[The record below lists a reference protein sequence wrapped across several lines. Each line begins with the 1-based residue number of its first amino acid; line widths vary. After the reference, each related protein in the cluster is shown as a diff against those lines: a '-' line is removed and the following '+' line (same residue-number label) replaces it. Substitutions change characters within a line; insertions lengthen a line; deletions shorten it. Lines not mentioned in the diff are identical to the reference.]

1 MGHVTTRDH
10 DGVVVL
16 SLDRP
21 PANALDVDTLE
32 EIVAAAGPL
41 LDDPP
46 DALVLAGRGGRGGVF
61 SAGLDLKAIPDYGPD
76 EYRRLVEGV
85 NEMAL
90 GVYALPCPVVCAVTG
105 HAIAGG
111 LVLALCGDQRIAA
124 AEGRYGFT
132 EAKVGVP
139 FPQAAVGVVQAEL
152 SASAVRSLTLSG
164 RLVDADTCRRLGAF
178 DEVVAPDAVLDRA
191 LAVARERAALNR
203 DTYALTKRQLRG
215 ATVERLRAADEPLL
229 ARPA

>member
-16 SLDRP
+16 TLDRP
-21 PANALDVDTLE
+21 PANALDVETLE
-32 EIVAAAGPL
+32 AIVAAAQPL

-46 DALVLAGRGGRGGVF
+46 AALVLAGRPGFF
-61 SAGLDLKAIPDYGPD
+61 SAGLDLKAIPGYGPD
-76 EYRRLVEGV
+76 EYRRLVDGV

-90 GVYALPCPVVCAVTG
+90 GVYALPCPVVCAITG

-111 LVLALCGDQRIAA
+111 FVLAMCGDQRIAA
-124 AEGRYGFT
+124 SDGRYGLT

-139 FPQAAVGVVQAEL
+139 FPQAAIGVVQAEL
-152 SASAVRSLTLSG
+152 APSAVRALALSG
-164 RLVDADTCRRLGAF
+164 RLVDAETCRRLGAF

-191 LAVARERAALNR
+191 LEVARELAALNR
-203 DTYALTKRQLRG
+203 GTYAHIKAQLRG
-215 ATVERLRAADEPLL
+215 ATAERLRGADEPLL
-229 ARPA
+229 QR

>member
-16 SLDRP
+16 TLDRP

-32 EIVAAAGPL
+32 EIVTAAAPL

-46 DALVLAGRGGRGGVF
+46 AALVLAGRPGFF
-61 SAGLDLKAIPDYGPD
+61 SAGLDLKAIPGYGPD
-76 EYRRLVEGV
+76 EYTRLVDGV

-90 GVYALPCPVVCAVTG
+90 GIYALPCPVVCAITG

-111 LVLALCGDQRIAA
+111 FVLAMCGDQRIAA
-124 AEGRYGFT
+124 SEGRYGLT

-139 FPQAAVGVVQAEL
+139 FPQAAIGVVQAEL
-152 SASAVRSLTLSG
+152 SPAAVRHLALSG
-164 RLVDADTCRRLGAF
+164 RLVDAETCRLLGAF
-178 DEVVAPDAVLDRA
+178 DEIVAPDAVLDRS
-191 LAVARERAALNR
+191 LEVARELAALNR
-203 DTYALTKRQLRG
+203 ETYALIKRQLRG

-229 ARPA
+229 QR

>member
-16 SLDRP
+16 GLDRP
-21 PANALDVDTLE
+21 PANALDVETLE

-41 LDDPP
+41 LADPP
-46 DALVLAGRGGRGGVF
+46 GAVVLAGRPGFF
-61 SAGLDLKAIPDYGPD
+61 SAGLDLKAIPGYGPD
-76 EYRRLVEGV
+76 EYRRLVAGV

-90 GVYALPCPVVCAVTG
+90 GVYALPCPVVCAITG

-111 LVLALCGDQRIAA
+111 FVLAMCGDQRIAA
-124 AEGRYGFT
+124 AGGRYGLT

-139 FPQAAVGVVQAEL
+139 FPQAAIGVVRAEL
-152 SASAVRSLTLSG
+152 SGSAVRALALSA
-164 RLVDADTCRRLGAF
+164 RLVDAETCRRLGAF
-178 DEVVAPDAVLDRA
+178 DEVVAPDAVLDRS
-191 LAVARERAALNR
+191 LEVARELAALDR

-229 ARPA
+229 QR

>member
-21 PANALDVDTLE
+21 PANALDVETLE

-41 LDDPP
+41 LADPP
-46 DALVLAGRGGRGGVF
+46 AALVLAGRPGFF
-61 SAGLDLKAIPDYGPD
+61 SAGLDLKAIPGYGPD

-85 NEMAL
+85 NRMAL
-90 GVYALPCPVVCAVTG
+90 GVYALRCPVVCAITG

-111 LVLALCGDQRIAA
+111 FVLAMSGDQRIAA
-124 AEGRYGFT
+124 SEGRYGLT

-139 FPQAAVGVVQAEL
+139 FPQAAIGVVQAEL
-152 SASAVRSLTLSG
+152 SPSAVRALALSG
-164 RLVDADTCRRLGAF
+164 RLVDAETCRRLGAF
-178 DEVVAPDAVLDRA
+178 DEVVAPEAVLDRS
-191 LAVARERAALNR
+191 LDVARELAALNR
-203 DTYALTKRQLRG
+203 ETYGLIKRQLRE
-215 ATVERLRAADEPLL
+215 ATLERLRAADEPLL
-229 ARPA
+229 QR

>member
-21 PANALDVDTLE
+21 PANALDVETLE

-41 LDDPP
+41 LADPP
-46 DALVLAGRGGRGGVF
+46 AALVLAGRPGFF
-61 SAGLDLKAIPDYGPD
+61 SAGLDLKAIPGYGPD
-76 EYRRLVEGV
+76 EYRRLVAGV

-90 GVYALPCPVVCAVTG
+90 GVYALPCPVVCAITG

-111 LVLALCGDQRIAA
+111 FVLAMCGDQRIAA
-124 AEGRYGFT
+124 AGGRYGLT

-139 FPQAAVGVVQAEL
+139 FPQAAIGVVRAEL
-152 SASAVRSLTLSG
+152 SGSAVRALALSA
-164 RLVDADTCRRLGAF
+164 RLVDAETCRRLGAF
-178 DEVVAPDAVLDRA
+178 DEVVAPDAVLDRS
-191 LAVARERAALNR
+191 LEVARELAALDR

-229 ARPA
+229 QR